1 MQFQSSIPGKDAP
14 IESSIVTLSRAAG
27 ARPHP
32 ERRV

>member
-14 IESSIVTLSRAAG
+14 IESFIVTPLLEAG
-27 ARPHP
+27 ARPHL